1 MAKVTASGEVA
12 RLIPGY
18 GFKMVETTMVRG
30 EERKVWLT
38 VWTDAQVREGQ
49 QVTVTGDLAT
59 KMETFTGRDN
69 TPKTVVAINV
79 NNAQVIQSDGRT
91 NSVTASNDVPF

>member
-1 MAKVTASGEVA
+1 MATVIASGEVA

-18 GFKMVETTMVRG
+18 GFKMVETTTVKG

-49 QVTVTGDLAT
+49 QVTVKGDLST

-69 TPKTVVAINV
+69 TPKTVVAINI
-79 NNAQVIQSDGRT
+79 NNAQVKQT
-91 NSVTASNDVPF
+91 EEVPF